1 MLNRLF
7 HGTSQNDMHGKLA
20 ALDASQAIIE
30 FALDGTILT
39 ANQLFLQ
46 AMGYA
51 LDEIRG
57 QHHRLFVDPAEAT
70 APGYAAFWQ
79 ALNQGRFQTAEFRRL
94 AKGGREVW
102 IQATYTPILGR
113 GGKPAKVVK
122 FATDITAAKQLAA
135 DHAGQLAAIDRSQ
148 AVIQFM
154 LDGTI
159 LSANDNFLTT
169 MGYGRAE
176 VEGRHHSMFADPGM
190 RDSAEYRAFWA
201 RLAKGEFFAG
211 EFRRLAKGGREVWI
225 QASYNPILD
234 ANGRP
239 RKVVKFATDITAMVH
254 ARQQRIVAGQGVNAE
269 LDQVAAALSVAR
281 QQAAQAA
288 DASAST
294 SANVQ
299 SVAAGA
305 EQLVASVNEISRQT
319 ADASRIAGEA
329 VAQAGNTSATVA
341 SLVAATTRIG
351 EVVKLITD
359 VASQTNLLALNA
371 TIEAARAGTA
381 GKGFA
386 VVAGEVKSLA
396 TQTGKATEEIAAQI
410 AQVQSA
416 TADAV
421 QAIQAISGTI
431 AQVNTISGA
440 IAAAA
445 EEQGVVTREMS
456 VNMQTAAEGVGQI
469 TRSMAEIATATR
481 QADDATHKVKNASQV
496 LAA

>member
-1 MLNRLF
+1 MLDRLF
-7 HGTSQNDMHGKLA
+7 HRTARHDMRGKLA

-30 FALDGTILT
+30 FALDGTILA
-39 ANQLFLQ
+39 ANRLFLD
-46 AMGYA
+46 AMGYTLA
-51 LDEIRG
+51 EIKG
-57 QHHRLFVDPAEAT
+57 QHHRLFVDPVEAA
-70 APGYAAFWQ
+70 APGYAAFWR
-79 ALNQGRFQTAEFRRL
+79 ALNEGRFQAAEFRRL

-113 GGKPAKVVK
+113 NGKPRKVVK

-135 DHAGQLAAIDRSQ
+135 DHAGQMAAIDRSQ

-159 LSANDNFLTT
+159 VSANDNFLAT
-169 MGYGRAE
+169 MGYARAE
-176 VEGRHHSMFADPGM
+176 VEGRHHSMFADPGI
-190 RDSAEYRAFWA
+190 RDNAEYQAFWA
-201 RLAKGEFFAG
+201 RLGRGEFAGG
-211 EFRRLAKGGREVWI
+211 EFRRLGKGGHEVWI

-254 ARQQRIVAGQGVNAE
+254 ARQQRMVAGQGVSAD

-281 QQAAQAA
+281 DQAARAA
-288 DASAST
+288 AASGST

-299 SVAAGA
+299 SVAAGT
-305 EQLVASVNEISRQT
+305 EELVASVNEISRQT

-329 VAQAGNTSATVA
+329 VAQAGNTSATVN

-371 TIEAARAGTA
+371 TIEAARAGNA

-396 TQTGKATEEIAAQI
+396 TQTAKATEEIAAQI

-431 AQVNTISGA
+431 TQVNTISGA

-445 EEQGVVTREMS
+445 EEQSVVTREMS
-456 VNMQTAAEGVGQI
+456 ANMQTAAQGVDQI
-469 TRSMAEIATATR
+469 TRSMAEIAGATR
-481 QADDATHKVKNASQV
+481 LADDAARKVKQASRV